1 MRGAHIDFHHSP
13 TRSVAL
19 LYSSGALG
27 AARWSNVQSRSFDY
41 AHSSALHRRNAVK
54 ETELRARALHARV
67 HDFLIFAFTPSPVCR
82 NSFLIIW
89 LGVKTL
95 GTDLHLSAFFPS
107 EGEASLSCGEG
118 GKECR
123 MFTFNLSLMRRL
135 SGWGEG

>member
-1 MRGAHIDFHHSP
+1 M
-13 TRSVAL
+13 
-19 LYSSGALG
+19 
-27 AARWSNVQSRSFDY
+27 
-41 AHSSALHRRNAVK
+41 K